1 MNAVTTRNYFFQR
14 GITMS
19 KKLTPDF
26 MKYIRETEKPEDA
39 ERIIKDFEEN
49 PEVATVAS
57 IIAEIFGF
65 DSPFEKEEKETEDL
79 VNHPKHYTAVSAQL
93 EPIDVLRYAP
103 FDLGNALKYI
113 LRAPYKGNA
122 LLDYQ
127 KARKYLEWAAES
139 ACYNR
144 KPYETFIENYGLQ
157 LNKFEVLNGLIV
169 HVYWDSIRNLRDYV
183 ESKIKE
189 LQK

>member
-1 MNAVTTRNYFFQR
+1 
-14 GITMS
+14 MS

>member
-1 MNAVTTRNYFFQR
+1 MLNPKFIEFL
-14 GITMS
+14 
-19 KKLTPDF
+19 KKDRPDDWQTVVKVMEKLATPEF
-26 MKYIRETEKPEDA
+26 VEFA
-39 ERIIKDFEEN
+39 EGFCE
-49 PEVATVAS
+49 A
-57 IIAEIFGF
+57 FGVESVF
-65 DSPFEKEEKETEDL
+65 INEQPKKEQKNDQ
-79 VNHPKHYTAVSAQL
+79 VNHPSHYTQASVQL

-113 LRAPYKGNA
+113 IRAGHKGDA
-122 LLDYQ
+122 LTDYQ
-127 KARKYLEWAAES
+127 KALKYLQWAAES

-183 ESKIKE
+183 ETKIKE
-189 LQK
+189 LTNEH

>member
-1 MNAVTTRNYFFQR
+1 
-14 GITMS
+14 MS

-26 MKYIRETEKPEDA
+26 AKYIREHEKPEVA

-57 IIAEIFGF
+57 IIAEIFGV
-65 DSPFEKEEKETEDL
+65 DSPFEKEAPKEKEDL
-79 VNHPKHYTAVSAQL
+79 VNHPKHYTTVSAQL

-113 LRAPYKGNA
+113 LRAEHKGNA

-127 KARKYLEWAAES
+127 KAHRYLEWVLES
-139 ACYNR
+139 KNWDQYN
-144 KPYETFIENYGLQ
+144 KFFDNYGLLLQ
-157 LNKFEVLNGLIV
+157 KFEPFQGAANCRFC
-169 HVYWDSIRNLRDYV
+169 SEFACNLKKLCENR
-183 ESKIKE
+183 IKE
-189 LQK
+189 LTNEH